1 MNYRDYYETLGVSR
15 NADEKAI
22 KSAFRRLARECHPDT
37 NQGDP
42 QSEARFKAV
51 NEAYTVLSDKEKR
64 RKYDRF
70 GKDWERF
77 ERSGGR
83 PQDFDWSQWGAGG
96 ARGGQQRMSQEEF
109 ARMMGGQG
117 NFGFSGFFEQLFGGG
132 APGGGYQT
140 AGARSQPQQ
149 RREVEAEITLEEAY
163 HGASRTIN
171 TSDGRRIQAELPPGV
186 KTGSRVRLRGS
197 AEPAGGDIYLK
208 VKVIPHTRFTV
219 KGQDLQVKVPVD
231 LYTAVLGGDASI
243 NTMTGTVK
251 LKIPAGTQPGAKM
264 ALANRGMP
272 DIKDPNSKGKLIV
285 TVEVKLPRNLSDQE
299 QALFKQ
305 LRESAA

>member
-22 KSAFRRLARECHPDT
+22 KGAFRRLAREYHPDT
-37 NQGDP
+37 NKGDP

-83 PQDFDWSQWGAGG
+83 PQDFDWTQWGAGG

-117 NFGFSGFFEQLFGGG
+117 NFRFSGFFEQLFGGG
-132 APGGGYQT
+132 APGGGNHTVQ
-140 AGARSQPQQ
+140 AGSRPQQ
-149 RREVEAEITLEEAY
+149 PREVAAEITLEESY

-171 TSDGRRIQAELPPGV
+171 SSDGRRIQAEIPPGV

-231 LYTAVLGGDASI
+231 LYTAVLGGEVSV

-251 LKIPAGTQPGAKM
+251 LKIPAGTQPGTKL
-264 ALANRGMP
+264 ALADRGMP
-272 DIKDPNSKGKLIV
+272 DVKDPNSKGKLVV

-299 QALFKQ
+299 QALFTQ